1 MKYRYTMHRRP
12 VYATIKDAPIS
23 DMNTTP
29 LIDVLLVLLIM
40 FIITVPVA
48 THSVKLNLP
57 TGVPSVPTLPETHRL
72 DMDASGRL
80 AFDGTWISEATLA
93 PRLVAMRRGN
103 PDAVLHFRT
112 DGAARYEDFDR
123 TLAIV
128 KRAGIERLGFLG
140 NEGFVGALQR

>member
-40 FIITVPVA
+40 FIITIPIQ

-57 TGVPSVPTLPETHRL
+57 TGDGGSIEPETHRL
-72 DMDASGRL
+72 DMDRAGRI
-80 AFDGTWISEATLA
+80 AFDGAPISEAALA
-93 PRLVAMRRGN
+93 PRLVSMRTGN
-103 PDAVLHFRT
+103 KDAVLHFRT
-112 DGAARYEDFDR
+112 DGEARYEDFDR
-123 TLAIV
+123 TLAVV
-128 KRAGIERLGFLG
+128 KKAGIENLGFLG